1 MLLDGRKVRDTIL
14 EDLKY
19 KIDKLDK
26 KLNLCVIEIGDN
38 FSNKVY
44 LKQKEKVCNS
54 LGIEFNHI
62 KLDENIIDNDV
73 ITIINKLNK
82 DDHVNGI
89 MLQLPIPNHLNKNKI
104 INSIDYRKDVD
115 GLTDVNKIK
124 LINNNPYLIPCT
136 SLGIIKL
143 LEFYKISLE
152 KKNIVILGRSDLVG
166 KPILNMLVNKDA
178 TVTICNSFSNYN
190 YYTKNADVVISA
202 IGKGKFIKSDDIKEN
217 SVIIDVGINRL
228 DDGTICGDIDY
239 NEVKEK
245 ALYITPVPGGVGPV
259 TVAMLVNN
267 LYEAYIKR
275 RGEDNEN

>member
-44 LKQKEKVCNS
+44 LKQKEKVCTS
-54 LGIEFNHI
+54 LRIEFNHI

-82 DDHVNGI
+82 DDHVDGI

-124 LINNNPYLIPCT
+124 LVNNNPYLIPCT

-166 KPILNMLVNKDA
+166 KPLFNMLINSDA
-178 TVTICNSFSNYN
+178 TVTICNSKSDYK
-190 YYTKNADVVISA
+190 YYTKNADIVISA
-202 IGKGKFIKSDDIKEN
+202 VGKAKFIKVNNLKNEA
-217 SVIIDVGINRL
+217 VLIDVGISRI
-228 DDGTICGDIDY
+228 DDKISGDFDFE
-239 NEVKEK
+239 EVKEK
-245 ALYITPVPGGVGPV
+245 VLYITPVPGGVGPV